1 MLGDVLLITEKHEKA
16 AEQIVDRLS
25 RIESDKMV
33 IAIGG
38 ESGSGKSELAHV
50 ISRRL
55 KSKGELAKILH
66 IDNYYRVSPQERTE
80 WRKRHGVESIGLS
93 EYDWDL
99 INRNIAE
106 FRESKEAVLPCID
119 LLTDQEDRLITN
131 FEGIK
136 YLIVEGLYPLKADV
150 DLRIFIDLTYHETKK
165 AQILRGKE
173 PQNEFRLQI
182 LQREHEVVQSLR
194 PSADLLVTKDFD
206 VVEARKCVLS
216 A

>member
-16 AEQIVDRLS
+16 AEQIVDRLG

-33 IAIGG
+33 MAIGG

-55 KSKGELAKILH
+55 KNKGYLAKILH

-93 EYDWDL
+93 EYNWDL
-99 INRNIAE
+99 INQNIAE

-119 LLTDQEDRLITN
+119 LLTDQEDRLITD

-136 YLIVEGLYPLKADV
+136 YLIVEGLYPLKADA
-150 DLRIFIDLTYHETKK
+150 DLKIFIDLTYHETKK

-173 PQNEFRLQI
+173 PQNEFRLQV

-206 VVEARKCVLS
+206 VVEARK
-216 A
+216 

>member
-1 MLGDVLLITEKHEKA
+1 MLGDVLLITEKHKKA
-16 AEQIVDRLS
+16 AEQIVDRLG

-55 KSKGELAKILH
+55 KDKGELAKILH
-66 IDNYYRVSPQERTE
+66 IDNYYKVSPQERTE

-99 INRNIAE
+99 INQNIAE

-136 YLIVEGLYPLKADV
+136 YLIVEGLYPLRADA
-150 DLRIFIDLTYHETKK
+150 DLKIFIDLTYHETKK

-173 PQNEFRLQI
+173 PQNEFRLQV